1 VLDSRP
7 VIGCCR
13 VRLPPRDNKPFM
25 GAWTVVSTLLSWL
38 LPEVVASVWCLSS
51 VIALLSSTLATWSR
65 TMVVASMSLF
75 NFKESLLVYGC
86 HPILPVAR
94 LLDVSHLAAHD
105 VRMLL
110 TSCFPS
116 LFGLGAVATHELFR
130 GLLARGFLALW
141 VIDYVLFP
149 YQLVAPFRWLAIPVG
164 LCFEIPS
171 FGRDVR

>member
-1 VLDSRP
+1 MVPVVGYCFAFIDAGDVVTYHGGCLDVP
-7 VIGCCR
+7 
-13 VRLPPRDNKPFM
+13 
-25 GAWTVVSTLLSWL
+25 
-38 LPEVVASVWCLSS
+38 
-51 VIALLSSTLATWSR
+51 
-65 TMVVASMSLF
+65 F

-94 LLDVSHLAAHD
+94 LLDVSHLVAHD

-141 VIDYVLFP
+141 VIDYALFP
-149 YQLVAPFRWLAIPVG
+149 YLLVAPFRWLALPVG